1 MRIGDTNLYGLSRQ
15 AYGGAGDDLE
25 YDDLGDVIL
34 DQAVDVPASI
44 RLVQVEVGSS
54 VTSTIC

>member
-1 MRIGDTNLYGLSRQ
+1 MRIGDTHLNSLSRQ
-15 AYGGAGDDLE
+15 AYGGAGDNLE
-25 YDDLGDVIL
+25 DDDLGDVVF
-34 DQAVDVPASI
+34 DQAVDVPAPV